1 MIPSHFG
8 GRKMFE
14 ELVNGYIQSM
24 AKNQTLVILNSVKSD
39 RPFKCKVTSLQA
51 FLI

>member
-24 AKNQTLVILNSVKSD
+24 AKNQTLAILNSVKSD